1 MFWVLLL
8 WEYCPGCW
16 GLVLVLGDAKLLTLS
31 QRPQVFTGG
40 LLPSLVFLVF
50 GEQGGAWWL
59 TLILGSFG
67 LALET
72 VLHVLGLCPLAL

>member
-8 WEYCPGCW
+8 WEYFPGCW

-50 GEQGGAWWL
+50 GEQGGGL
-59 TLILGSFG
+59 VVDPYLGQLRAGS
-67 LALET
+67 
-72 VLHVLGLCPLAL
+72 